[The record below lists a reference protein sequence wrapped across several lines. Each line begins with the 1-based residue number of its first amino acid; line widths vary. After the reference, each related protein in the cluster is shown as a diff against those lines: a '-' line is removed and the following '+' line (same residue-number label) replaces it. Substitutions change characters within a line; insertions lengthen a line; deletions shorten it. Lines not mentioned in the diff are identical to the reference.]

1 MQRQLSVLSFRR
13 GLAAPA
19 LVSALTAGILLTF
32 LMGTGQAKMIQLN
45 TGSDYAPYTS
55 PDLPEGGLITEL
67 VRTVFASAGYE
78 TGLQFYP
85 WKRGYSRVV
94 QTTDDATFPYAWS
107 QERADQ
113 VHYSRPINRIFIRVY
128 SRTDSNLTFTQP
140 GDLTDLTYC
149 QPLGYQTEPELT
161 ALKEQKRLRHYEAPD
176 MDSCFRLLSKNR
188 VDFVISNDLVAAEAI
203 ERALNDTES
212 ADITAAAVAFREINE
227 FLIISKS
234 HPQGRQIMEQFN
246 RSYETLLKNGQ
257 LDVLWQKH
265 LGPKAKAVR

>member
-13 GLAAPA
+13 GRKAPA
-19 LVSALTAGILLTF
+19 LVSALTAVILLTC
-32 LMGTGQAKMIQLN
+32 LVGTGQAQIIQLN

-78 TGLQFYP
+78 TGLHFYP
-85 WKRGYSRVV
+85 WKRGYSRVL
-94 QTTDDATFPYAWS
+94 QTTDVATFPYAWS

-128 SRTDSNLTFTQP
+128 SRADSNLTFTQP
-140 GDLTDLTYC
+140 RDLTDLTYC

-161 ALKEQKRLRHYEAPD
+161 DLKEQKRLKHYEAPD
-176 MDSCFRLLSKNR
+176 MDSCFRLLSKKR

-203 ERALNDTES
+203 DRALNEAES
-212 ADITAAAVAFREINE
+212 TAITASAVAFREINE
-227 FLIISKS
+227 FLIISKN
-234 HPQGRQIMEQFN
+234 HPRGHQLMDQFN
-246 RSYETLLKNGQ
+246 RSYETLLENGQ
-257 LDVLWQKH
+257 LDALWQKH
-265 LGPKAKAVR
+265 LGQKAKAVR